1 MPQLEPA
8 FSPRMTSTP
17 VPPLPPA
24 IAWRQ
29 TPLGQYVLAWEQEK
43 LDMALADVFGYNA
56 LQLGMPEQDFLR
68 ANRIALR
75 QTIALPTDARNNVRS
90 PHLLAEFSQ
99 LPIASQS
106 VDLLLLPHVLEFHPE
121 PHQILREA
129 HRILRPEGR
138 LFILGFNPL
147 SLWGLTRSLPGRVR
161 GQPKN
166 GQYLSVLRLRDWLK
180 LLNFEV
186 DRGAFGI
193 YVPPCKSETW
203 LRRWHFMELAGDRW
217 WGFTGSVYMLRA
229 IKRVAG
235 MRLILPAWDTGKKL
249 AAKAFTPATNRTHK
263 EPHEESSYD
272 K

>member
-1 MPQLEPA
+1 
-8 FSPRMTSTP
+8 MTSNP
-17 VPPLPPA
+17 AAPLPPA
-24 IAWRQ
+24 IPWRQ
-29 TPLGQYVLAWEQEK
+29 TPLGRYVLAWEQGK
-43 LDMALADVFGYNA
+43 LDAALVDVFGYNA

-68 ANRIALR
+68 ANRITLR
-75 QTIALPTDARNNVRS
+75 QTIALPADSLNDARP
-90 PHLLAEFSQ
+90 PHLIAEFSQ

-129 HRILRPEGR
+129 ERILRPEGR

-147 SLWGLTRSLPGRVR
+147 SLWGLTRSLPGRAR
-161 GQPKN
+161 GQPGN

-186 DRGAFGI
+186 DRGAFGV
-193 YVPPCKSETW
+193 YVPPCKSEIW

-235 MRLILPAWDTGKKL
+235 MRLIMPAWDTSQKL
-249 AAKAFTPATNRTHK
+249 AGKALTPVAHRTHK
-263 EPHEESSYD
+263 EKNEETPI
-272 K
+272 

>member
-1 MPQLEPA
+1 
-8 FSPRMTSTP
+8 MTSTP
-17 VPPLPPA
+17 VPPLPSA

-56 LQLGMPEQDFLR
+56 LQLGMPEQNFLR

-75 QTIALPTDARNNVRS
+75 QTIALPADTLDDVHNNNHP
-90 PHLLAEFSQ
+90 PHLFAEFSQ